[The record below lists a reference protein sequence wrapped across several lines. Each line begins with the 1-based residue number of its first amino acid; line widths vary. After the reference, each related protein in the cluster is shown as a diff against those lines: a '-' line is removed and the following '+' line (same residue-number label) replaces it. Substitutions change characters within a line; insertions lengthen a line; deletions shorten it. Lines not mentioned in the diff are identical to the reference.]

1 MRFFILKVIYDISRI
16 LKDFGSNCVKSWYNE
31 VKKYNFKNPGFA
43 MATGHFTQLVWKS
56 STRLGLGL
64 AAGKHG
70 RSNAYYCVAE
80 YSPPGN
86 YANEFRENV
95 LPPRSE
101 IEIDESS

>member
-1 MRFFILKVIYDISRI
+1 
-16 LKDFGSNCVKSWYNE
+16 
-31 VKKYNFKNPGFA
+31 
-43 MATGHFTQLVWKS
+43 MATGHFTQVVWKS

-64 AAGKHG
+64 AAGKHKG
-70 RSNAYYCVAE
+70 SNAYYCVAE

-86 YANEFRENV
+86 YGNKFRENV